1 MTRKKYLS
9 TQRLALVT
17 IEERQAIHFAVPVE
31 LGVILFWFLMSRRA
45 RLVAL
50 VAWWLIGRVVKRYQG
65 LRTFLARCQGDI
77 VLGWTVLIE
86 LVTDLLTIQV
96 AHSFG

>member
-1 MTRKKYLS
+1 MKFLS
-9 TQRLALVT
+9 TGRLALVT
-17 IEERQAIHFAVPVE
+17 IKERKVIHFAVPVE
-31 LGVILFWFLMSRRA
+31 LGIMLFWFLMSRRA

-50 VAWWLIGRVVKRYQG
+50 ITWWLIGGVVRRYQG
-65 LRTFLARCQGDI
+65 LRAFLASCWDDI
-77 VLGWTVLIE
+77 ALGWEALIE